1 MKSFKE
7 IYTKHRTRY
16 MLTPDDK
23 GDWFV
28 YEGKWNCDANKYS
41 SLSKGC
47 QHYGKTSVIEHGI
60 AGTALAFV
68 ATLWELLFTSPKLW
82 TWFRGF
88 ITDGYWMV
96 FSSPFILAYWIIVTI
111 LYLPFVI
118 ILTIFSI
125 IAIPYTELIEV
136 PASWMNKES
145 LYNSGND
152 PCGDSQLGF
161 ILSGKQNEIP
171 NLELLKGGEQP

>member
-7 IYTKHRTRY
+7 VYAKYRTRY
-16 MLTPDDK
+16 SMTPDDK

-28 YEGKWNCDANKYS
+28 YNGGWSMGATGEYS
-41 SLSKGC
+41 CLARVKQRYSK
-47 QHYGKTSVIEHGI
+47 TPIIEHEI

-111 LYLPFVI
+111 LYLPFIVI
-118 ILTIFSI
+118 LATFSI

-145 LYNSGND
+145 LYNSGDD
-152 PCGDSQLGF
+152 PFNVSTFPF
-161 ILSGKQNEIP
+161 ILGGKQVEVP
-171 NLELLKGGEQP
+171 NPELLKEKP